1 MLDVHPDKVGS
12 RGSKDLCQKCAW
24 NALSDP
30 EKSLLG
36 IFLGFL
42 QSTLEVSGVRQKS
55 RPPFCLRVQAGV
67 FEVTLTRHAEC
78 CLLKRNGD
86 V

>member
-1 MLDVHPDKVGS
+1 
-12 RGSKDLCQKCAW
+12 
-24 NALSDP
+24 
-30 EKSLLG
+30 
-36 IFLGFL
+36 
-42 QSTLEVSGVRQKS
+42 
-55 RPPFCLRVQAGV
+55 VQAGV